1 MEVNTNKDSVNI
13 ILNNHEIDIFYNI
26 LSNAYIYQNE
36 YGTMSNEDV
45 LTREM
50 IDELWG
56 KLKVITNEQ

>member
-13 ILNNHEIDIFYNI
+13 ILNNHEI
-26 LSNAYIYQNE
+26 
-36 YGTMSNEDV
+36 GTMSNEDV